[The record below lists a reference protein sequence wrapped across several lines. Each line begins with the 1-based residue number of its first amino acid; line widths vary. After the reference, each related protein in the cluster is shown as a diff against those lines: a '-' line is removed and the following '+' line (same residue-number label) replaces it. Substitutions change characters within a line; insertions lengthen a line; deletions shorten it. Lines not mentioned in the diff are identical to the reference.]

1 MSRALQ
7 SANRLLLPLV
17 GLAAPLALLPAWS
30 HSAAAGW
37 GALGLC
43 ALAHGALAYAT
54 LRPNNALFGPVATR
68 FEPAGDEVW
77 LTIDDGPDP
86 HDTPRL
92 LDLLDA
98 YPVGG
103 GARATFFLRGD
114 RARAHP
120 ALVEEIVR
128 RGHGVGNHTLN
139 HPQAAFW
146 CAGPRRLAREIGGC
160 SDALRAI
167 TGREPRAFR
176 APVGHVNPF
185 VHRAAGRRGLRLV
198 GWSAR
203 GFDGVD
209 RHAADPA
216 GVVARITG
224 GLRPGAIILL
234 HEGRRGPGGE
244 AVNVRAMEGLLA
256 VLAARRWHLVVPEE
270 ARWR

>member
-1 MSRALQ
+1 MPFA
-7 SANRLLLPLV
+7 
-17 GLAAPLALLPAWS
+17 GLAAPLALWPAWA
-30 HSAAAGW
+30 HSSAAGW
-37 GALGLC
+37 GAVGAC
-43 ALAHGALAYAT
+43 AAAHGALAGAT
-54 LRPNNALFGPVATR
+54 LRPNNAVFGPVVTH

-92 LDLLDA
+92 LDLFDA
-98 YPVGG
+98 QPGGPV
-103 GARATFFLRGD
+103 RATFFLRGD

-128 RGHGVGNHTLN
+128 RGHGVGNHTFS
-139 HPQAAFW
+139 HPQATFW

-160 SDALRAI
+160 SEALRSI
-167 TGREPRAFR
+167 TGRAPTLFR

-185 VHRAAGRRGLRLV
+185 VHRAAARCGLRLV

-216 GVVARITG
+216 GVVARILV

-244 AVNVRAMEGLLA
+244 AVNVQSAKQLLA
-256 VLAARRWHLVVPEE
+256 ALAERRWRAVVPDP